1 MTNTFTPPPLSLV
14 RLDELAALR
23 AKATPGEWVRG
34 KWPGDIDIVRQKE
47 FTGCNNTEHD
57 DCMVAQTIHPVDIA
71 LIGYGHDKS
80 GDNAIFI
87 AAAGTH
93 WDALLSLAR
102 EALRLRAAV
111 AAMGE
116 EFPAVNGR
124 QPQCPECFRLGGYEP
139 HDTDCSR
146 GRFFLKLAYLRGM
159 P

>member
-1 MTNTFTPPPLSLV
+1 MTNTFTPPPLSLA
-14 RLDELAALR
+14 RLDELAAMAERRQLCD
-23 AKATPGEWVRG
+23 AEEVTPFVILTPPEA
-34 KWPGDIDIVRQKE
+34 
-47 FTGCNNTEHD
+47 F
-57 DCMVAQTIHPVDIA
+57 A
-71 LIGYGHDKS
+71 LI
-80 GDNAIFI
+80 
-87 AAAGTH
+87 
-93 WDALLSLAR
+93 SLAR

-146 GRFFLKLAYLRGM
+146 GRFFLKLAYLQGT